1 MIVRTVNG
9 LELRGAYDRE
19 TSMED
24 WRAGKDFKITGGPYC
39 SNRDIAAIKAD
50 GFDMIEFIRR
60 DGSLLE
66 RIFLNTEL
74 DVIAEVADVTIH
86 RIG

>member
-1 MIVRTVNG
+1 MIVRTVKG
-9 LELRGAYDRE
+9 LELKGAYGRE
-19 TSMED
+19 TSMDD

-39 SNRDIAAIKAD
+39 SNRDIAAMKSE
-50 GFDMIEFIRR
+50 GFEMLEFISR

-74 DVIAEVADVTIH
+74 DVIAEVADVTVH